1 VFNLNKGDEMT
12 QYKVNNKKPLFSSK
26 GCSVWLCPVNENKDM
41 DYNPNWKNGDIVISV
56 AIPKDKTKSNYMYF
70 KILSKAENGGSTKL
84 SGMTKKLVAI
94 VDTFGS
100 IKSLSGLTSCLAF
113 CKELEESKEAVSSIL
128 SLDLAKP
135 KAGEAV
141 LTPETVIDYLRNNP
155 EILGSLTKKK
165 AG

>member
-1 VFNLNKGDEMT
+1 MT
-12 QYKVNNKKPLFSSK
+12 HFKVNNKKPLFTSK

-56 AIPKDKTKSNYMYF
+56 ATPKDPTKNPYMYF
-70 KILSKAENGGSTKL
+70 KVLSKAENGGSTKL

-94 VDTFGS
+94 VDTF
-100 IKSLSGLTSCLAF
+100 KTVKNWEGLTSCLAF
-113 CKELEESKEAVSSIL
+113 CKELEESKESVDSIL

-141 LTPETVIDYLRNNP
+141 LTADTVAEFLRNNP
-155 EILGSLTKKK
+155 EILKEALTKKVS
-165 AG
+165 